1 MKKYLLTFCVALLCP
16 LFSYAL
22 DLAGFYDCSGS
33 NSNGVNQAWSQ
44 IVTLDATDSNKIW
57 FSNFACVYDSEPVYG
72 ILSEDKTTINI
83 PVGQLIKDESAS
95 SANWR
100 TLLEGGTAE
109 TAYSHDV
116 AEGGNIVGRIS
127 EADGKL
133 VITIESW
140 YSAAVYD
147 GTVKTDFWY
156 GAFRQGV
163 TFTKNTARQE
173 ATTPEGVK
181 IIINVVDENAKT
193 CIIGTGTEAAID
205 IAKEGFITIPETLN
219 GYTVIGIANNAFCE
233 CKGVTGFSLPNTVEQ
248 IGQSAFASCESV
260 TEFNIPKNV
269 KMIGYYAFENMI
281 SLAKITVDPAN
292 TVFNSA
298 NNCNAIVETATNTLV
313 AGCKTTVIPGNIEV
327 IGISSFMACPL
338 TSINIPASVTTIED
352 HAFGYCSEL
361 AAVNFA
367 AGSNL
372 KRIEGGAF
380 YMCENLSSFVIPDK
394 VEYIGVQSFAMTA
407 ISEIVIPASVTKID
421 MGFVKGAVKAFND
434 CKNLT
439 SIVVEEGNTV
449 YDSRNNCNAIIETA
463 TNTLLIGC
471 KTSFIPSGV
480 TQIGDMAFCDVS
492 LPDGFTI
499 PEGVKAIGF
508 SAFGFITTLNKL
520 TLPEGLESI
529 DAQAFATS
537 SIKELTLP
545 STLTMIGNYAF
556 YGCYELTKVTSFI
569 QTPFEI
575 KDNTFENYA
584 DILLYVPTGTKEAY
598 SNTAGWNKFE
608 NILEEGDV
616 PEWIPLGIATLTDNG
631 IFQGTSADCKV
642 YQSGS
647 NPNVFRFQNPYKS
660 IVWKSMYVSADE
672 EYNDY
677 FTLTVLQPGECL
689 PETDITVSQQDLVYY
704 NMISTGYRHPSYD
717 IVIYLMH
724 PADRPALQAEENWDY
739 NKVLSYQESGV
750 PEKVQLAP
758 LYYLLNYA
766 FYNTTQ
772 MEGCVFIDFPVV
784 EGTGVKPV
792 ISNSA
797 EVKEVG
803 RYSLNGQRITTP
815 RSGLNIIRMSDGTT
829 RKVYIK

>member
-1 MKKYLLTFCVALLCP
+1 MKKYLLTFCFALLCP

-22 DLAGFYDCSGS
+22 DLTGFYDCSGF
-33 NSNGVNQAWSQ
+33 NNNGYEHNWSQ
-44 IVTLDATDSNKIW
+44 KLTMDATVPNKVW
-57 FSNFACVYDSEPVYG
+57 FSSFFVISDAQPIYG
-72 ILSEDKTTINI
+72 ILSDDNTTINI

-95 SANWR
+95 SENWR

-147 GTVKTDFWY
+147 GTVKTSYWY
-156 GAFRQGV
+156 GAMRQGV

-181 IIINVVDENAKT
+181 IIISVVDENAKT
-193 CIIGTGTEAAID
+193 CVIGTGKEAAID

-219 GYTVIGIANNAFCE
+219 GYTVIGIANEAFSGCRE
-233 CKGVTGFSLPNTVEQ
+233 VTGFSIPKTVEQ
-248 IGQSAFASCESV
+248 IGYGAFNY
-260 TEFNIPKNV
+260 TP
-269 KMIGYYAFENMI
+269 
-281 SLAKITVDPAN
+281 SLTSIIVDPAN
-292 TVFNSA
+292 TVYNSA
-298 NNCNAIVETATNTLV
+298 NDCNAIIETATKTLV
-313 AGCKTTVIPGNIEV
+313 VGCKTTVIPDGVEI
-327 IGISSFMACPL
+327 IGEASFFMCPL
-338 TSINIPASVTTIED
+338 TSINIPASVTTIGD
-352 HAFGYCSEL
+352 HAFGYCAEL

-380 YMCENLSSFVIPDK
+380 NTCENLSSFVIPDK
-394 VEYIGVQSFAMTA
+394 VEYIGVSAFAWTA

-421 MGFVKGAVKAFND
+421 MGFVKGVMKAFNH
-434 CKNLT
+434 CENLT

-480 TQIGDMAFCDVS
+480 TIIGDLAFCEGS

-508 SAFGFITTLNKL
+508 AAFEGVTNLNKL

-529 DAQAFATS
+529 DAQAFTVS

-556 YGCYELTKVTSFI
+556 DGCYDLTKVTSFI

-575 KDNTFENYA
+575 KDNTFENYS
-584 DILLYVPTGTKEAY
+584 DVLLYVPKGTKEAY

-616 PEWIPLGIATLTDNG
+616 PEWIPLGIATLTDKG
-631 IFQGTSADCKV
+631 IFDGTSADCKV

-660 IVWKSMYVSADE
+660 IIWKNMYASADE

-717 IVIYLMH
+717 VVIYLMH
-724 PADRPALQAEENWDY
+724 PADLPASQAEEYWDY

-766 FYNTTQ
+766 YYNTTQ
-772 MEGCVFIDFPVV
+772 IEGCVFIDFPVV